1 MFNMQAVVLAG
12 FKAEECAII
21 RCTLDAA
28 GASSVKVLP
37 CTQDTLYQT
46 VDIALQEPE
55 VDWSQPRPDHWG
67 LGRDWGSQRVIL
79 FSGLG

>member
-1 MFNMQAVVLAG
+1 MQAVVLAG

-28 GASSVKVLP
+28 GADAVKVLP
-37 CTQDTLYQT
+37 CTKNTLYQT
-46 VDIALQEPE
+46 VNVALQEPE